1 MTDLNNSNYEIVAK
15 YIKDISFEIPNP
27 DCFVDAAR
35 GLNEYSTKLDLNSQP
50 YKNNL
55 IELIVNFC

>member
-1 MTDLNNSNYEIVAK
+1 MTNTNNSNYEIIAK

-27 DCFVDAAR
+27 DCCVDASR
-35 GLNEYSTKLDLNSQP
+35 CENENSTKLDLNSQP

-55 IELIVNFC
+55 IEINCK